1 MRTGRAPAGRAASR
15 AAATGAA
22 ASAARRGR
30 AGPRASRGAVAAAA
44 TAVSARACPA
54 SGRSLTQY
62 RQLGQKRER
71 RARSRLGQRPPDHNG
86 APLGSRQ
93 EAELLVQAPHR
104 LVALLALGQEPI
116 EPFTLGRGDLGV
128 LEGRGA
134 ASRAA

>member
-1 MRTGRAPAGRAASR
+1 MRTGRAPAERAASR

-22 ASAARRGR
+22 ASAGPRGR
-30 AGPRASRGAVAAAA
+30 AGPRGSRGAVAAAA

-104 LVALLALGQEPI
+104 LLSLPALCP
-116 EPFTLGRGDLGV
+116 
-128 LEGRGA
+128 A
-134 ASRAA
+134 AIAPLP